1 MSTKA
6 QVIAAI
12 CANLQLPGVNDS
24 LEAEGTGRP
33 AGRAGGLVYNHL
45 PPFIWTFVVTTAD
58 GLDAHDVDDIMDS
71 VLGIRRSPEHSL
83 GSETIM
89 KTG

>member
-12 CANLQLPGVNDS
+12 CANLQLPGVNDA
-24 LEAEGTGRP
+24 LEAEGV
-33 AGRAGGLVYNHL
+33 GRAVGLVYDHL
-45 PPFIWTFVVTTAD
+45 PPFIWTFVATAAD